1 MRHLLPLQY
10 VESIAKHGS
19 IRKAAEHLAITPSA
33 LNRRLISME
42 EELGVALFERQA
54 KGVRLS
60 AAGELMLGYIRA
72 QMSEFE
78 RVKSRIADLSGMRKG
93 HVSIGCSIEL
103 HGQFL
108 PDLIH
113 TYQAKFPDV
122 TFEVKYLDS
131 TKIAGALDEHEIDVA
146 LAVEPEKLAEFQTV
160 FTLVQPVVASLSK
173 RHALAASKLL
183 RLYECL
189 EYPFSL
195 PSHPSGLRSLIE
207 NASIRQGLAISPR
220 LQSNQPEMIN
230 LASQQSDLI
239 TFDLPINL
247 NSEQDV
253 PDRVVIEIDSRDVKP
268 GFLFVGHLKGRA
280 LPVAAARFMEEVVE
294 ALATVDVAV

>member
-42 EELGVALFERQA
+42 EELGVLLFERQA

-60 AAGELMLGYIRA
+60 AAGELMLGYIRD
-72 QMSEFE
+72 QISEFE

-108 PDLIH
+108 PTLIH
-113 TYQAKFPDV
+113 TYQNKFPDV

-131 TKIAGALDEHEIDVA
+131 AHLAKALEEHEIDVA
-146 LAVEPEKLAEFQTV
+146 LAIEPEKLAEFQTV
-160 FTLVQPVVASLSK
+160 FTLNQPLVANLT
-173 RHALAASKLL
+173 RDHPLAEKTTL

-189 EYPFSL
+189 EVPFSL
-195 PSHPSGLRSLIE
+195 PSRPSGLRSLIE
-207 NASIRQGLAISPR
+207 NAAIRQGLAISPK
-220 LQSNQPEMIN
+220 LQSNQPELLT
-230 LASQQSDLI
+230 LAAAHASLL

-247 NSEQDV
+247 DRESGAS
-253 PDRVVIEIDSRDVKP
+253 DRVFVEIDTRDVSP
-268 GFLFVGHLKGRA
+268 GFMFVGHLKGRA

-294 ALATVDVAV
+294 ALAHFDPIS